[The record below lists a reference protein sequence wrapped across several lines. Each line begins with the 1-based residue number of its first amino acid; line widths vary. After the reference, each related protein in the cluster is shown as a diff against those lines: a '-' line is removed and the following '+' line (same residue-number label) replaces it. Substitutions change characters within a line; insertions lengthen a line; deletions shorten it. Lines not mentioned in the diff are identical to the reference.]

1 MKRQEDDEDPPSAP
15 APLKRSRQM
24 QLPREIH
31 LVPKVTKLIS
41 EFAMSASE
49 AAKEAAATNQIEW
62 LTELLTL
69 PELCDKMAKQL
80 KSSRKSPQFAVI
92 PMF

>member
-15 APLKRSRQM
+15 APLKLSRQM

-49 AAKEAAATNQIEW
+49 AAK
-62 LTELLTL
+62 
-69 PELCDKMAKQL
+69 
-80 KSSRKSPQFAVI
+80 
-92 PMF
+92 